1 MMNCKLQIKP
11 MALVL
16 LIANSNS
23 IFAAELKNSTP
34 DKATSTEVVSAELIN
49 LKKSSDKKFILTQ
62 QQWSIPKDAQSIL
75 NMQSIAGVMQ
85 NFFQYK
91 KRIIV
96 IRHAGGEVGILW
108 ASELKAWLVSLGISS
123 KRIELQTGNI
133 KSNEL
138 ELFVGNLVLH

>member
-1 MMNCKLQIKP
+1 ML
-11 MALVL
+11 L
-16 LIANSNS
+16 LIANSSS
-23 IFAAELKNSTP
+23 IFAEELKNSTP
-34 DKATSTEVVSAELIN
+34 NKVSPTEVISAELIN
-49 LKKSSDKKFILTQ
+49 LKKSSEKKFILTQ

-75 NMQSIAGVMQ
+75 NMQSVDAVMQ

-91 KRIIV
+91 QRIIV

-138 ELFVGNLVLH
+138 ELFVDKLVLH

>member
-1 MMNCKLQIKP
+1 ML
-11 MALVL
+11 L
-16 LIANSNS
+16 LIANSSS

-34 DKATSTEVVSAELIN
+34 NKVSPTEVISAELIN
-49 LKKSSDKKFILTQ
+49 LKKSSEKKFILTQ

-75 NMQSIAGVMQ
+75 NMQSIATVMK

-133 KSNEL
+133 NSNEL
-138 ELFVGNLVLH
+138 ELFVDKLVLH

>member
-1 MMNCKLQIKP
+1 M
-11 MALVL
+11 VV
-16 LIANSNS
+16 LIANSSS

-34 DKATSTEVVSAELIN
+34 DKATPIEVISAELIN
-49 LKKSSDKKFILTQ
+49 LKKSSEKKFILTQ

-75 NMQSIAGVMQ
+75 NMQSIAAVMK

-138 ELFVGNLVLH
+138 ELFVGKLVLH